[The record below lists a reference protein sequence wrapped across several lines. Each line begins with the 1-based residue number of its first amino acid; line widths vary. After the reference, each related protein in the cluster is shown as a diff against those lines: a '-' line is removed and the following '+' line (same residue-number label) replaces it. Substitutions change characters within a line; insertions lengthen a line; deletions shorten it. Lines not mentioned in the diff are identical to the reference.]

1 MIGMHRVPIFYNP
14 KQSTPTSS
22 MSPSSDKPRQVVH
35 RWAQAYGE
43 RAPVVES
50 GAASP
55 DTIALAHSPVYVND
69 VLSGSVP
76 NGFGNTDPN
85 VAAALPYSIGSMVM
99 AAVWAASH
107 PERAVVACS
116 PTSGFH
122 HAHSD
127 HGGGFCTFNGLMVA
141 ALVLLR
147 CGLAD
152 HVTII
157 DGDAHYGDGTQ
168 AIIDWLELGDKV
180 LNVQPEMTDDEF
192 GASHYVHALG
202 MAVKLSLR
210 RGKRPIVL
218 YQAGAD
224 AHIDDPLGAGELT
237 SEQMRKRD
245 AMVFRIARDY
255 AIPVVF
261 NLAGGYQR
269 DERGSIEPVLKL
281 HDQTM
286 EAAIHRLRS

>member
-1 MIGMHRVPIFYNP
+1 MIDMSCVPIFYNP

-22 MSPSSDKPRQVVH
+22 MSPSSDKPRQAVH
-35 RWAQAYGE
+35 RWTLAHGD
-43 RAPVVES
+43 RTPIVES

-55 DTIALAHSPVYVND
+55 DTIALAHLPSYVND
-69 VLSGSVP
+69 VLECATP

-85 VAAALPYSIGSMVM
+85 VAAALPYSVGSMVM

-122 HAHSD
+122 HAHFA

-141 ALVLLR
+141 AMVLLR

-168 AIIDWLELGDKV
+168 DIINRLELDGSV
-180 LNVQPEMTDDEF
+180 LNAQPDMSAEP
-192 GASHYVHALG
+192 HRYLHNIG
-202 MAVKLSLR
+202 MLTKQAKG
-210 RGKRPIVL
+210 RGKRPIVF

-237 SEQMRKRD
+237 TDVMRRRD
-245 AMVFRIARDY
+245 ETVFRIARDY

-261 NLAGGYQR
+261 NLAGGYRR
-269 DERGSIEPVLKL
+269 DENGTIEPVLRL

-286 EAAIHRLRS
+286 EAALNRLGN